1 MTTNGKCFLCGT
13 PLATPEQIDRHIC
26 DVCGAMVKDNAALN
40 MILLRALYMAAGA
53 DILKAAICS
62 ARRVRAQALHGCW
75 RHGGANVH
83 RGGWRVRKVQERE
96 LYV

>member
-40 MILLRALYMAAGA
+40 MILLRALYMAAGRYTQGGHMQ
-53 DILKAAICS
+53 S
-62 ARRVRAQALHGCW
+62 VRRVRAQALHGCW